1 MSRTRTRA
9 LRIKRRG
16 EHGIHDGSERIDEIA
31 EPLAVAVDDK
41 GGRGIKD
48 ACDILVGVM
57 HWEPTP
63 EIRKY

>member
-16 EHGIHDGSERIDEIA
+16 ERGIQGVSERIHEIG
-31 EPLAVAVDDK
+31 EPFAVDDK

-48 ACDILVGVM
+48 DCDFLVGVM
-57 HWEPTP
+57 PWEPTP